1 MTDEIQSVRPRE
13 TMPAPTS
20 AGGEAAQ
27 DAARS
32 HGRMPF
38 DPHDFPVDGGAL
50 KEALAGIDV
59 VRTLNAMQAFDSRI
73 TAAALYE
80 RRIKELAKEAKEA

>member
-1 MTDEIQSVRPRE
+1 MTDETKTGKPRV

-27 DAARS
+27 RAARAK
-32 HGRMPF
+32 RAMPF
-38 DPHDFPVDGGAL
+38 DPHDFPVQGGSL
-50 KEALAGIDV
+50 REALAGIDV
-59 VRTLNAMQAFDSRI
+59 VAMLNTMQAFDTRT
-73 TAAALYE
+73 TAAAEYE